1 MRIQFKLDKSAPQGR
16 KLKYSDS
23 LQRNPCSHWT
33 KISQYGGGVGG
44 PSWSQRGKDKT
55 EGGQRGKHA
64 LCLWDPNHP
73 NPRHQCFFALKS
85 ISRQRL
91 GSQQSVAFHQSKK
104 NIESGKLNKQIHQL
118 TFCFE
123 NEVHRKGKMKHCY
136 GLLFVDFGSF
146 RSNLDRFLDFA
157 RFLRINVCWF
167 PIPLQVSFFNKHAFR
182 GRQPYLSKI
191 SIFLKNRE
199 FIDGTN

>member
-1 MRIQFKLDKSAPQGR
+1 MSRICDFQRHSVRNNVWRRGWGVRLGPSVGKTKRKVASVGNMPYVFGIQTTRIQDISVFCIEKHFKTTSWFPTKCCFPSIQE
-16 KLKYSDS
+16 KYRIWKAEQTDS
-23 LQRNPCSHWT
+23 PTH
-33 KISQYGGGVGG
+33 
-44 PSWSQRGKDKT
+44 
-55 EGGQRGKHA
+55 
-64 LCLWDPNHP
+64 
-73 NPRHQCFFALKS
+73 
-85 ISRQRL
+85 
-91 GSQQSVAFHQSKK
+91 
-104 NIESGKLNKQIHQL
+104 

-136 GLLFVDFGSF
+136 GLLFVDFGSPEQF
-146 RSNLDRFLDFA
+146 GPFSGICS
-157 RFLRINVCWF
+157 RINVCWF